1 MPVSKENSCERKKK
15 LMSVEFLRSSEL
27 HEHQRKRT
35 APPSQRASKLT
46 LAFKKMMPSD
56 DESEFR
62 LTTG

>member
-1 MPVSKENSCERKKK
+1 
-15 LMSVEFLRSSEL
+15 MSVEFLRSSGL
-27 HEHQRKRT
+27 WEHQRKKT

-62 LTTG
+62 LTTN